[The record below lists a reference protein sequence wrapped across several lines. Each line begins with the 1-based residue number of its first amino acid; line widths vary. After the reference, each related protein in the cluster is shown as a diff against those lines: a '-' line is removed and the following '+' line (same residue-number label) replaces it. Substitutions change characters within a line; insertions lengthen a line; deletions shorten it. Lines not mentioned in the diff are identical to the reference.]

1 LSAPSIASEPEFR
14 NITLSIGSGR
24 VAVSISDSRTTGS
37 LKPIAPV
44 GPIRD
49 ALDYRARFPDGRIG
63 SDPAQAS
70 PEKGQRIIDAAVPA
84 LLRDVEA
91 FANEPLPS

>member
-1 LSAPSIASEPEFR
+1 MPARIKTAEYSPRIAPS
-14 NITLSIGSGR
+14 
-24 VAVSISDSRTTGS
+24 
-37 LKPIAPV
+37 

-70 PEKGQRIIDAAVPA
+70 PAKGQRIIDAAAPA
-84 LLRDVEA
+84 LSADVA
-91 FANEPLPS
+91 DFAAETPPGA

>member
-1 LSAPSIASEPEFR
+1 M
-14 NITLSIGSGR
+14 
-24 VAVSISDSRTTGS
+24 
-37 LKPIAPV
+37 

-70 PEKGQRIIDAAVPA
+70 PEKGQQIIDVAAPA
-84 LLRDVEA
+84 LLKDVADFTAEV
-91 FANEPLPS
+91 LP